1 MSLPGDSSFP
11 GSVELADGF
20 VRLLRH
26 YLRVDGAPRRE
37 LYGRRRNPAA
47 GEWLR
52 AERWQRLVISSAV
65 LGPYRVCNR
74 PRRSRAGFGWQAEA
88 PEPRCRNYLAARGS
102 RRECNEHRPVRD
114 RVPQLFETQRPLREA
129 GL

>member
-1 MSLPGDSSFP
+1 PG
-11 GSVELADGF
+11 GSAP
-20 VRLLRH
+20 LLRH
-26 YLRVDGAPRRE
+26 YLRVDGAQQRE
-37 LYGRRRNPAA
+37 SYGRRRSRAA

-52 AERWQRLVISSAV
+52 AARWQRLVISSAV

-88 PEPRCRNYLAARGS
+88 PEPRGRNYLAARGS

-114 RVPQLFETQRPLREA
+114 RVPQLSETQRPLREA